1 VASRFA
7 VATDEGPA
15 LRAGPS
21 SGMTERLLTAD
32 QVAQLLQ
39 VKRSWV
45 YAETRAGRIPH
56 VPLGRY
62 VRYRLDAIEV
72 WIREMEDGVPPA
84 AAGRHRGENAVAQA

>member
-1 VASRFA
+1 MASRFA
-7 VATDEGPA
+7 VAPDEGPA
-15 LRAGPS
+15 LRAGPL

-56 VPLGRY
+56 VRLGRY

-72 WIREMEDGVPPA
+72 WVHEIEDGVPPA
-84 AAGRHRGENAVAQA
+84 AAGRHRGENGSARA